1 MIYDIVRK
9 SLLAGLGVQEKVKEV
24 VDDLVK
30 KGELNEREGAKLVK
44 DFMDKAK
51 ESRTDFDKKLAEGVA
66 MGYEK
71 ANIATREDLEKLT
84 KKVQQLTLRVK
95 KLENELAKSEAKE
108 E

>member
-1 MIYDIVRK
+1 MLYEIVRK
-9 SLLAGLGVQEKVKEV
+9 SMLAGLGVQEKVKEV

-44 DFMDKAK
+44 EFMDKAK
-51 ESRTDFDKKLAEGVA
+51 SSRAEFDKKLAEGVA

-71 ANIATREDLEKLT
+71 ANIATKEDLDKLT
-84 KKVQQLTLRVK
+84 KKMQQLTLRVK
-95 KLENELAKSEAKE
+95 KLENDLKAGATE

>member
-1 MIYDIVRK
+1 MLYDIVRK
-9 SLLAGLGVQEKVKEV
+9 SLLAGLGVQEKVKEL

-44 DFMDKAK
+44 EFMDKAK
-51 ESRTDFDKKLAEGVA
+51 SSRSEFDKKLSEGVA

-71 ANIATREDLEKLT
+71 ANIATRDDLEKLT

-95 KLENELAKSEAKE
+95 KLENEVHTEVKE